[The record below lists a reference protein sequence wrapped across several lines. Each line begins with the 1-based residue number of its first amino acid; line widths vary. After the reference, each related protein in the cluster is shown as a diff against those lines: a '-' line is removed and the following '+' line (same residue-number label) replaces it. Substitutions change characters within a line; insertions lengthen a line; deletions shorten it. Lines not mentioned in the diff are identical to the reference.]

1 MRKAQE
7 IIKKI
12 LSLSWPYR
20 IVRFGV
26 AALFIYGGIIKLF
39 DPKGFARIISTYDI
53 IPDALLPFVA
63 VGLPLMET
71 VAGIALLFDIRG
83 SLAVISCLLGLFVFV
98 LGYGVLNDLNV
109 DCGCFG
115 AEELAQQANL
125 RIAFYRDLFL
135 AGIIIPFLYMCRRVQ
150 SRPIPL
156 QRENGSEMD
165 IGNRQD

>member
-1 MRKAQE
+1 M
-7 IIKKI
+7 
-12 LSLSWPYR
+12 
-20 IVRFGV
+20 
-26 AALFIYGGIIKLF
+26 
-39 DPKGFARIISTYDI
+39 
-53 IPDALLPFVA
+53 
-63 VGLPLMET
+63 
-71 VAGIALLFDIRG
+71 
-83 SLAVISCLLGLFVFV
+83 LGLFVFV

-115 AEELAQQANL
+115 AEELAQQESL

-135 AGIIIPFLYMCRRVQ
+135 AGIIIPFLYMSRRVQ